1 MGGKRI
7 LEQAIEFEGIVN
19 NIFKEAGYETNT
31 FDYYRDHLYDIEAKK
46 GEETYCIEIKFMNN
60 KNRAPLS
67 LYKKAITKLINA
79 TDKKSGIP
87 VLVVSGLLERK
98 EKEYHQVSSKA

>member
-1 MGGKRI
+1 MDGKRI

-46 GEETYCIEIKFMNN
+46 GEEIYCIEIKFMNN

-67 LYKKAITKLINA
+67 LYEKAITKLIDA
-79 TDKKSGIP
+79 TDKISGIP
-87 VLVVSGLLERK
+87 VFCCQWSIRK
-98 EKEYHQVSSKA
+98 KGKRIS

>member
-31 FDYYRDHLYDIEAKK
+31 FDYYRDHLRVKK
-46 GEETYCIEIKFMNN
+46 HI
-60 KNRAPLS
+60 
-67 LYKKAITKLINA
+67 
-79 TDKKSGIP
+79 
-87 VLVVSGLLERK
+87 V
-98 EKEYHQVSSKA
+98 